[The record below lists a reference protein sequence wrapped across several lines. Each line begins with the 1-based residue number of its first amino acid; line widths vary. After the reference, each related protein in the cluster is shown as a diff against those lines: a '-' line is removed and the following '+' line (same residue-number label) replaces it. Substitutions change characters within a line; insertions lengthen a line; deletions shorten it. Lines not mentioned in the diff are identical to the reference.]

1 MNLDDQIDELYR
13 LPLGDFTEARNRLA
27 KSLADKAAAA
37 RVKALAKPTVVPWAV
52 NQLFWKARPAYE
64 RLVKAGE
71 ALRDVQIAALG
82 GRSPSGHD
90 KKAKSGGADSVQ
102 RAAAAHRTALTDAV
116 RQATALA
123 AAAGAHP
130 DADELSRTL
139 ESLSLASSRPEHPG
153 RLTTA
158 VRPAGF
164 EALAGVSVSA
174 AHAGSAPHLALV
186 SSRMA
191 PAKTVSPEAGVQK
204 SRAALARERAEA
216 AAERKRE
223 EAFAAE
229 RRELEHAVKNAER
242 DLERAKAAEVKA
254 RHAYDEAGQE
264 REAASA
270 RLAEARKRLTQF

>member
-1 MNLDDQIDELYR
+1 
-13 LPLGDFTEARNRLA
+13 
-27 KSLADKAAAA
+27 
-37 RVKALAKPTVVPWAV
+37 
-52 NQLFWKARPAYE
+52 
-64 RLVKAGE
+64 
-71 ALRDVQIAALG
+71 
-82 GRSPSGHD
+82 
-90 KKAKSGGADSVQ
+90 
-102 RAAAAHRTALTDAV
+102 
-116 RQATALA
+116 
-123 AAAGAHP
+123 
-130 DADELSRTL
+130 
-139 ESLSLASSRPEHPG
+139 
-153 RLTTA
+153 
-158 VRPAGF
+158 
-164 EALAGVSVSA
+164 
-174 AHAGSAPHLALV
+174 
-186 SSRMA
+186 MA